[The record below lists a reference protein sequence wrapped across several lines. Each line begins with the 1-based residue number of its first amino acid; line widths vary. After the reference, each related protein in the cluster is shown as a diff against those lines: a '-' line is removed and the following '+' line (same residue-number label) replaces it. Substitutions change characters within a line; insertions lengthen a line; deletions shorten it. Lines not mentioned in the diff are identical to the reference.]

1 MSEYSEYFL
10 APKFVI
16 VTSNGS
22 AVQNVFG
29 PFDTREA
36 AQTFADS
43 QGYEAEVFKLFP
55 PVQKKQSV
63 TVAFER
69 SEGNTNA
76 VNTLA
81 RDLGVAWSEGFPVGS
96 TFVLKGKLSKNEI
109 NAFRTRFG
117 QEPWFS
123 LQV

>member
-1 MSEYSEYFL
+1 M
-10 APKFVI
+10 V
-16 VTSNGS
+16 V
-22 AVQNVFG
+22 
-29 PFDTREA
+29 
-36 AQTFADS
+36 
-43 QGYEAEVFKLFP
+43 
-55 PVQKKQSV
+55 
-63 TVAFER
+63 FER

-96 TFVLKGKLSKNEI
+96 TFVLKGKLNRNEI

-117 QEPWFS
+117 QEPWFT